1 MKKFVTLGTECVEY
15 LKATMASEGNLLSY
29 ILLVFGAFLFFF
41 I

>member
-15 LKATMASEGNLLSY
+15 LKATMASEGNILSY
-29 ILLVFGAFLFFF
+29 ILLVFRVFLCCF